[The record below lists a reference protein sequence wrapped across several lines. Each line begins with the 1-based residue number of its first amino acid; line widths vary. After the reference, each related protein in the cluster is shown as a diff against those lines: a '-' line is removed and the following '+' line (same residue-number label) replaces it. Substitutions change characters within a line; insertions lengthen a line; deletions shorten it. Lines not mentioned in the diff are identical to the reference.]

1 MRNRSKKKYF
11 TSVRIILSAFILVAM
26 LVSCRNYKEKLD
38 HDNLIPEK
46 TFTSILT
53 DVYIADGLLSL
64 PEFRSMFSR
73 RDSISNYIDIIES
86 YGYSYETMN
95 KTVNYYFVSK
105 PKKLIKIYDQITR
118 NLSEMQSDFQE
129 AIDREM
135 RAKAVKSQGADVY
148 YLPDTTLKK
157 QPGFE
162 HLVGAPGFYTLTFTI
177 TIYPDDLSN
186 NPCCT
191 SWYFNADSVETGK
204 RYYLPP
210 IKYIKDG
217 HRHTYSLTNR
227 IQEAGQFILKG
238 LFYDYENNPDK
249 WEKHARIENIGFS
262 FTGMMPV

>member
-1 MRNRSKKKYF
+1 MINRLKKKYF
-11 TSVRIILSAFILVAM
+11 TSVRIILSAFIIVAM
-26 LVSCRNYKEKLD
+26 LVSCRNYKEKIN
-38 HDNLIPEK
+38 HSNLIPEK
-46 TFTSILT
+46 TFVSILT

-129 AIDREM
+129 GITREM
-135 RAKAVKSQGADVY
+135 RTKAGKSMTNVY
-148 YLPDTTLKK
+148 YLPDTSLKK

-162 HLVGAPGFYTLTFTI
+162 HSIAASGFYTLTFTV
-177 TIYPDDLSN
+177 TIYPDDQSF
-186 NPCCT
+186 NPCFT
-191 SWYFNADSVETGK
+191 SWYFNADSAETGK

-217 HRHTYSLTNR
+217 HPHTYTITSR
-227 IQEAGQFILKG
+227 IKAAGQISLNG
-238 LFYDYENNPDK
+238 LFYDKENNSDDR
-249 WEKHARIENIGFS
+249 EEHARIENNFFS
-262 FTGMMPV
+262 FTGMMPE